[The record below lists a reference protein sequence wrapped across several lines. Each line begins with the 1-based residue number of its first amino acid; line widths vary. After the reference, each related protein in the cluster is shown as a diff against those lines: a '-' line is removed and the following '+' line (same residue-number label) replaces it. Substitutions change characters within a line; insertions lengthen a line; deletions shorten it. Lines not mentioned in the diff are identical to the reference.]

1 MLCIL
6 FTIIIIVKIIF
17 IVKKITMGVIIIEF
31 ISKIKLILMI
41 AISGFKLSVNVA
53 MRQIKTNNMEAIIE

>member
-1 MLCIL
+1 
-6 FTIIIIVKIIF
+6 
-17 IVKKITMGVIIIEF
+17 MGVIIIEF